1 MLEEEALSEDG
12 TANGNG
18 DAPKK
23 KWGAPKGRK
32 NPRAGNRSLLTPTF
46 LKRVEDLA
54 AQGMTQVQI
63 ATILNVNACTV
74 SSWKS
79 RDGKLED
86 KFRKALEKGQ
96 ARGIQRRM
104 KRIEKAGMKGSW
116 QADAWLLERRNPE
129 QFARRDMVR
138 VSDADGNALPAAT
151 TTVIAPTVVFV
162 QPGKEEMTNIT
173 DVQQITNGN
182 GNGGGH

>member
-1 MLEEEALSEDG
+1 
-12 TANGNG
+12 
-18 DAPKK
+18 
-23 KWGAPKGRK
+23 
-32 NPRAGNRSLLTPTF
+32 
-46 LKRVEDLA
+46 
-54 AQGMTQVQI
+54 
-63 ATILNVNACTV
+63 
-74 SSWKS
+74 
-79 RDGKLED
+79 
-86 KFRKALEKGQ
+86 
-96 ARGIQRRM
+96 M